1 MYLQNFKVWK
11 LTEPELQAIFYDY
24 LKQEIT
30 FVESLFVA

>member
-11 LTEPELQAIFYDY
+11 LPEPELQAIICDY
-24 LKQEIT
+24 SKQEII